1 MRVSSRFSLS
11 VESASVYRHKRRK
24 NTNLRTPSK
33 ELCRFGRNLF
43 SKSPESLCKQSST
56 MIPFI
61 SPSSWL
67 RWLPERWRKISCV
80 VWTLVKLKP
89 SREDDTPPCSYPS
102 KTWTSLSGNEIRYL
116 TKVRTYTG
124 LYVSQKQLSTTRK
137 EKYWI
142 SSHAPS
148 NLLASS
154 PACLPVPRI
163 LSTSGDKQRIR
174 LLDLGYNAPFLLGR
188 IGTIT
193 IIINF
198 CNPPP
203 FRNRRSGFMCQMDT
217 DEGFEPK
224 NYFSNNHHD

>member
-1 MRVSSRFSLS
+1 MILHHVRIHRRLEHLCLEMKSGTWLKLERIRVYMSHRNSYRLLEKRSIGSR
-11 VESASVYRHKRRK
+11 
-24 NTNLRTPSK
+24 P
-33 ELCRFGRNLF
+33 
-43 SKSPESLCKQSST
+43 
-56 MIPFI
+56 
-61 SPSSWL
+61 
-67 RWLPERWRKISCV
+67 
-80 VWTLVKLKP
+80 
-89 SREDDTPPCSYPS
+89 TPPIM
-102 KTWTSLSGNEIRYL
+102 K
-116 TKVRTYTG
+116 
-124 LYVSQKQLSTTRK
+124 
-137 EKYWI
+137 
-142 SSHAPS
+142 A